1 MGRCN
6 KWGNPGVGNRSLLFI
21 IYINDLDINLKS
33 HVAIFADDT
42 KLGYRAD
49 AHENSS
55 IIQGDI
61 NKATEWAKQ
70 WQMEFNI
77 DKCKV
82 MHIGSK
88 NVNFEY
94 NMTGNRLEIVTTE
107 RDLGVLISNK
117 FKTSDHCI
125 KTENIC
131 NRLLGY
137 IKRQFNY
144 RNREVVTTLYK
155 SLILPY
161 LEYAVSFWSPSLERD
176 VNRLERIQARATKL
190 IPELRHRPYRE
201 RIKEL
206 GLMTVKQ
213 RRERI
218 DLIQVYKILNKI
230 DNVSANNYFE
240 LCDNPTRNNGHKI
253 KVKRYNTSIL
263 GNSFTYRVVNK
274 WNSLSAEI
282 VNSET
287 LTNFKTRLDKL
298 LISEMEENT
307 LE

>member
-1 MGRCN
+1 
-6 KWGNPGVGNRSLLFI
+6 
-21 IYINDLDINLKS
+21 
-33 HVAIFADDT
+33 
-42 KLGYRAD
+42 
-49 AHENSS
+49 
-55 IIQGDI
+55 
-61 NKATEWAKQ
+61 
-70 WQMEFNI
+70 
-77 DKCKV
+77 
-82 MHIGSK
+82 
-88 NVNFEY
+88 
-94 NMTGNRLEIVTTE
+94 
-107 RDLGVLISNK
+107 
-117 FKTSDHCI
+117 
-125 KTENIC
+125 
-131 NRLLGY
+131 
-137 IKRQFNY
+137 
-144 RNREVVTTLYK
+144 
-155 SLILPY
+155 
-161 LEYAVSFWSPSLERD
+161 VSFWSPFLGRD
-176 VNRLERIQARATKL
+176 VNRLERTQARATKL

-263 GNSFTYRVVNK
+263 CNSFTYRVENK